1 MKTLKRGVIVF
12 MACACGLAMVAA
24 DAVAQQQPAEQ
35 KIVIRLQSAF
45 AAVLPA
51 LGECLPFFKEHVEA
65 ASGGTIEV
73 KYFDPGKLVPVPE
86 IHDAV
91 STGKIEAGYTAPV
104 YLAGKLPATE
114 LFTYIPFGVDVP
126 AYLGWFYSGNGMK
139 LYQEAYDTGGYNL
152 KAFVFCMLAP
162 ETAGWFRKP
171 INKPA
176 DLKGLAIRYP
186 GLPGKVLSKL
196 GASVSLIPGSEIY
209 QALEKGA
216 IDGTEFSNPAI
227 DAKLGFYKVAKYNYF
242 PGWHQPATNLELVL
256 NKDTWKKMS
265 PRQQAVIELAV
276 RAVTTFTLARSTAIQ
291 GAAIVENA
299 KNGVHNERFSPEML
313 DLFKKTWIEVIE
325 EATVSDPMLKKIWE
339 DYKAY
344 EASYNPFGCIGYLPR
359 PTCKQGQP

>member
-24 DAVAQQQPAEQ
+24 DAVAQQQPTEQ
-35 KIVIRLQSAF
+35 KIVIRLQNAF

-325 EATVSDPMLKKIWE
+325 EATASDPMLKKIWE